1 MNKGAR
7 CAAVGRFLRWQ
18 LASRLMDGPIAFP
31 FSDGTQLFARR
42 GMTGATGNWYC
53 GLAEYEEMSVVK
65 DWLRKEDLLIDV
77 GANIGAYTILAAGG
91 GVGK

>member
-1 MNKGAR
+1 MGLNLLKTLSFIWNHPMNKGAR

-31 FSDGTQLFARR
+31 FTNGTQLFARR

-53 GLAEYEEMSVVK
+53 GLAEYEEMSVV
-65 DWLRKEDLLIDV
+65 
-77 GANIGAYTILAAGG
+77 
-91 GVGK
+91 